1 MYFKGDVKLRGKC
14 INPGH
19 YKEEKRTRHPEIQ
32 SVIKKLGGAR
42 EKKSDLLEIRRNNC
56 FRKKNLKEREPRRE
70 KVFRC
75 MLHGYKI
82 LQGEVVVVV
91 EK

>member
-42 EKKSDLLEIRRNNC
+42 EKKVIC
-56 FRKKNLKEREPRRE
+56 
-70 KVFRC
+70 
-75 MLHGYKI
+75 
-82 LQGEVVVVV
+82 
-91 EK
+91 